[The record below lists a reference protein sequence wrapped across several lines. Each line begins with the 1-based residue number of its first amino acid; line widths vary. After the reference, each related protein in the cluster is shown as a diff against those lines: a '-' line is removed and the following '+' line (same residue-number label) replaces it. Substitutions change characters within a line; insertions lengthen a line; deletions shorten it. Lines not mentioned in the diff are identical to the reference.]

1 MTCGEI
7 VCGIIG
13 VVGKKGYH
21 VNQLIY
27 DGLTVLQHRGQDAA
41 GIMTEHEG
49 QFRLRKSNGLVP
61 NIFYTRHMQ
70 RLQGHIGI
78 GHVRYPTAGTSSKAE
93 SQPFYVNSPYGL
105 SIAHNGNLT
114 NAAELRTILS
124 DKYFRHMNTKSD
136 SEILL
141 NILAVELTKYSSD
154 LSIEGEPHMDIETV
168 FNAISALNSYVK
180 GGYAC
185 VSMISG
191 YGLLAFRDPHGIR
204 PLIFGKRES
213 DEGTEWI
220 VGSESVA
227 ITALGF
233 EIERDLM
240 PGEAI
245 FISSSGHLFSRICA
259 EETSRNPCI
268 FEYVYFARPDSV
280 IDGISVYQARLN
292 QGKILAERILDEWP
306 DHDIDAVIPIPDSG
320 RIAALQMANS
330 LDVPYREGFV
340 KNRYVGR
347 TFIMPGQALR
357 EKSVRR
363 KLNTIENEFKGK
375 NVLLVDDSIVRGTTS
390 KQIIEM
396 ARESGASKVYFASA
410 APPVRYPNVYGI
422 DMPATSEFVANDRT
436 IDEINQHIKSDR
448 LFYQTLEDLIQSTQ
462 DIESEGIEFDSSCFN
477 GIYVTGDISEEYLS
491 ELHNQ
496 RNDGAKSS
504 FDDDDQILD
513 IHNDSN

>member
-1 MTCGEI
+1 

-13 VVGKKGYH
+13 VVGKQGYH

-41 GIMTEHEG
+41 GIMTEFEG
-49 QFRLRKSNGLVP
+49 QFRLRKSTGLVP
-61 NIFYTRHMQ
+61 NIFYSRHMQ

-93 SQPFYVNSPYGL
+93 SQPMYVNSPYGL

-114 NAAELRTILS
+114 NAVELRQILR
-124 DKYFRHMNTKSD
+124 DKHFRHMNTKSD
-136 SEILL
+136 SELLL
-141 NILAVELTKYSSD
+141 NILAVELTKFSSD
-154 LSIEGEPHMDIETV
+154 LSINGEPHLNIETV
-168 FNAISALNSYVK
+168 FNAISALNDYVK

-185 VSMISG
+185 VSLISG
-191 YGLLAFRDPHGIR
+191 YGLLAFRDPNGIR

-213 DEGTEWI
+213 DDGTEWV

-233 EIERDLM
+233 EIERDLE

-245 FISSSGHLFSRICA
+245 FISSSGHLFTQMCA
-259 EETSRNPCI
+259 KETSRNPCI

-280 IDGISVYQARLN
+280 IDGISVYEARLN
-292 QGKILAERILDEWP
+292 QGKLLGERIKREWP

-320 RIAALQMANS
+320 RIAALQMANT
-330 LDVPYREGFV
+330 LGVPYREGFV

-390 KQIIEM
+390 KQIVEM

-422 DMPATSEFVANDRT
+422 DMPATTEFVAHGRS
-436 IDEINQHIKSDR
+436 IDEINTHIKSDR
-448 LFYQTLEDLIQSTQ
+448 LFYQSLEDLEESTLMVAPQ
-462 DIESEGIEFDSSCFN
+462 DIVFDSSCFN
-477 GIYVTGDISEEYLS
+477 GVYVTGDITEEYLKD
-491 ELHNQ
+491 LHDQ
-496 RNDGAKSS
+496 RNDNAKASMNE
-504 FDDDDQILD
+504 DDQVLD

>member
-1 MTCGEI
+1 M
-7 VCGIIG
+7 CGIIG
-13 VVGKKGYH
+13 VVGRQGHH

-41 GIMTEHEG
+41 GILTEFDG
-49 QFRLRKSNGLVP
+49 QFRLRKSTGLVP

-93 SQPFYVNSPYGL
+93 SQPLYVNSPYGL

-114 NAAELRTILS
+114 NAAELRQILR
-124 DKYFRHMNTKSD
+124 DKHLRHMNTKSD

-141 NILAVELTKYSSD
+141 NILAVELAKYSSD
-154 LSIEGEPHMDIETV
+154 LSIGGEPHLDIETV
-168 FNAISALNSYVK
+168 FKAISALNDYVR

-213 DEGTEWI
+213 ENGTEWI

-233 EIERDLM
+233 EIERDIK

-259 EETSRNPCI
+259 EQTSLNPCI

-292 QGKILAERILDEWP
+292 QGKTLAERILNEWP

-330 LDVPYREGFV
+330 LGVPYREGFV

-363 KLNTIENEFKGK
+363 KLNTIENEFRGK

-390 KQIIEM
+390 KQIVEM
-396 ARESGASKVYFASA
+396 ARESGAAKVYFASA

-422 DMPATSEFVANDRT
+422 DMPATTEFVANGRT
-436 IDEINQHIKSDR
+436 VDEINEHIKSDR
-448 LFYQTLEDLIQSTQ
+448 LFYQSLEDLEKSAMSIVEAE
-462 DIESEGIEFDSSCFN
+462 INFDSSCFN
-477 GIYVTGDISEEYLS
+477 GEYVTGGITEEYLNR
-491 ELHNQ
+491 LHEQ
-496 RNDGAKSS
+496 RNDSAKLSAN
-504 FDDDDQILD
+504 DDDQILD
-513 IHNDSN
+513 IHNDTN

>member
-1 MTCGEI
+1 
-7 VCGIIG
+7 
-13 VVGKKGYH
+13 
-21 VNQLIY
+21 
-27 DGLTVLQHRGQDAA
+27 
-41 GIMTEHEG
+41 
-49 QFRLRKSNGLVP
+49 
-61 NIFYTRHMQ
+61 MQ

-93 SQPFYVNSPYGL
+93 SQPLYVNSPYGL

-114 NAAELRTILS
+114 NAAELRQILR
-124 DKYFRHMNTKSD
+124 DKHLRHMNTKSD

-141 NILAVELTKYSSD
+141 NILAVELAKYSSD
-154 LSIEGEPHMDIETV
+154 LSIGGEPHLDIETV
-168 FNAISALNSYVK
+168 FKAISALNDYVR

-213 DEGTEWI
+213 ENGTEWI

-233 EIERDLM
+233 EIERDIK

-259 EETSRNPCI
+259 EQTSLNPCI

-292 QGKILAERILDEWP
+292 QGKTLAERILNEWP

-330 LDVPYREGFV
+330 LGVPYREGFV

-363 KLNTIENEFKGK
+363 KLNTIENEFRGK

-390 KQIIEM
+390 KQIVEM
-396 ARESGASKVYFASA
+396 ARESGAAKVYFASA

-422 DMPATSEFVANDRT
+422 DMPATTEFVANGRT
-436 IDEINQHIKSDR
+436 VDEINEHIKSDR
-448 LFYQTLEDLIQSTQ
+448 LFYQSLEDLEKSAMSIVEAE
-462 DIESEGIEFDSSCFN
+462 INFDSSCFN
-477 GIYVTGDISEEYLS
+477 GEYVTGDITEEYLNR
-491 ELHNQ
+491 LHEQ
-496 RNDGAKSS
+496 RNDSAKLSAN
-504 FDDDDQILD
+504 DDDQILD
-513 IHNDSN
+513 IHNDTN

>member
-1 MTCGEI
+1 M
-7 VCGIIG
+7 CGIIG
-13 VVGKKGYH
+13 VVGRQGHH

-41 GIMTEHEG
+41 GILTEFDG
-49 QFRLRKSNGLVP
+49 QFRLRKSTGLVP

-93 SQPFYVNSPYGL
+93 SQPLYVNSPYGL

-114 NAAELRTILS
+114 NAAELRQILR
-124 DKYFRHMNTKSD
+124 DKHLRHMNTKSD

-141 NILAVELTKYSSD
+141 NILAVELAKYSSD
-154 LSIEGEPHMDIETV
+154 LSIGGEPHLDIETV
-168 FNAISALNSYVK
+168 FKAISALNDYVR

-213 DEGTEWI
+213 ENGTEWI

-233 EIERDLM
+233 EIERDIK

-259 EETSRNPCI
+259 EQTSLNPCI

-280 IDGISVYQARLN
+280 IDGLSVYQARLN
-292 QGKILAERILDEWP
+292 QGKTLAERILNEWP

-330 LDVPYREGFV
+330 LGVPYREGFV

-363 KLNTIENEFKGK
+363 KLNTIENEFRGK

-390 KQIIEM
+390 KQIVEM
-396 ARESGASKVYFASA
+396 ARESGAAKVYFASA

-422 DMPATSEFVANDRT
+422 DMPATTEFVANGRT
-436 IDEINQHIKSDR
+436 VDEINEHIKSDR
-448 LFYQTLEDLIQSTQ
+448 LFYQSLEDLEKSAMSIVEAE
-462 DIESEGIEFDSSCFN
+462 INFDSSCFN
-477 GIYVTGDISEEYLS
+477 GEYVTGDITEEYLNR
-491 ELHNQ
+491 LHEQ
-496 RNDGAKSS
+496 RNDSAKLSAN
-504 FDDDDQILD
+504 DDDQILD
-513 IHNDSN
+513 IHNDTN

>member
-1 MTCGEI
+1 M
-7 VCGIIG
+7 CGIIG
-13 VVGKKGYH
+13 VVGRQGHH

-41 GIMTEHEG
+41 GILTDFDG
-49 QFRLRKSNGLVP
+49 QFRLRKSTGLVP

-93 SQPFYVNSPYGL
+93 SQPLYVNSPYGL

-114 NAAELRTILS
+114 NAAELRQILR
-124 DKYFRHMNTKSD
+124 DKHLRHMNTKSD

-141 NILAVELTKYSSD
+141 NILAVELAKYSSD
-154 LSIEGEPHMDIETV
+154 LSIGGEPHLDIETV
-168 FNAISALNSYVK
+168 FKAISALNDYVR

-213 DEGTEWI
+213 ENGTEWI

-233 EIERDLM
+233 EIERDIK

-259 EETSRNPCI
+259 EQTSLNPCI

-292 QGKILAERILDEWP
+292 QGKTLAERILNEWP

-330 LDVPYREGFV
+330 LGVPYREGFV

-363 KLNTIENEFKGK
+363 KLNTIENEFRGK

-390 KQIIEM
+390 KQIVEM
-396 ARESGASKVYFASA
+396 ARESGAAKVYFASA

-422 DMPATSEFVANDRT
+422 DMPATTEFVANGRT
-436 IDEINQHIKSDR
+436 VDEINEHIKSDR
-448 LFYQTLEDLIQSTQ
+448 LFYQSLEDLEKSAMSIVEAE
-462 DIESEGIEFDSSCFN
+462 INFDSSCFN
-477 GIYVTGDISEEYLS
+477 GEYVTGDITEEYLNR
-491 ELHNQ
+491 LHEQ
-496 RNDGAKSS
+496 RNDSAKLSAN
-504 FDDDDQILD
+504 DDDQILD
-513 IHNDSN
+513 IHNDTN

>member
-1 MTCGEI
+1 M
-7 VCGIIG
+7 CGIIG
-13 VVGKKGYH
+13 VVGRQGHH

-41 GIMTEHEG
+41 GILTEFDG
-49 QFRLRKSNGLVP
+49 QFRLRKSTGLVP

-93 SQPFYVNSPYGL
+93 SQPLYVNSPYGL

-114 NAAELRTILS
+114 NAAELRQILR
-124 DKYFRHMNTKSD
+124 DKHLRHMNTKSD

-141 NILAVELTKYSSD
+141 NILAVELAKYSSD
-154 LSIEGEPHMDIETV
+154 LSIGGEPHLDIETV
-168 FNAISALNSYVK
+168 FKAISALNDYVR

-213 DEGTEWI
+213 ENGTEWI

-233 EIERDLM
+233 EIERDIK

-245 FISSSGHLFSRICA
+245 FISSSGHLFSRMCA
-259 EETSRNPCI
+259 EQTSLNPCI

-292 QGKILAERILDEWP
+292 QGKTLAERILNEWP

-330 LDVPYREGFV
+330 LGVPYREGFV

-363 KLNTIENEFKGK
+363 KLNTIENEFRGK

-390 KQIIEM
+390 KQIVEM
-396 ARESGASKVYFASA
+396 ARESGAAKVYFASA

-422 DMPATSEFVANDRT
+422 DMPATTEFVANGRT
-436 IDEINQHIKSDR
+436 VDEINEHIKSDR
-448 LFYQTLEDLIQSTQ
+448 LFYQSLEDLEKSAMSIVEAE
-462 DIESEGIEFDSSCFN
+462 INFDSSCFN
-477 GIYVTGDISEEYLS
+477 GEYVTGDITEEYLNR
-491 ELHNQ
+491 LHEQ
-496 RNDGAKSS
+496 RNDSAKLSAN
-504 FDDDDQILD
+504 DDDQILD
-513 IHNDSN
+513 IHNDTN